1 MTSRFFIL
9 AAVGAAA
16 FASVAPPAVANPQRG
31 SEQGEARRDLE
42 AGAILKSRE
51 IEARVLPTMR
61 DHQYLGFE
69 YDPAAR
75 AYRLKF
81 IRDSRVSFVDVDA
94 RTGRIIRRSN

>member
-1 MTSRFFIL
+1 MKHRVATIL
-9 AAVGAAA
+9 AALAT
-16 FASVAPPAVANPQRG
+16 FPLMSAPAHAQPQRFN
-31 SEQGEARRDLE
+31 EQGEARRDME
-42 AGAILKSRE
+42 AGHIMKSRE

-61 DHQYLGFE
+61 GYKYLGFE

-94 RTGRIIRRSN
+94 RTGRILRRTN